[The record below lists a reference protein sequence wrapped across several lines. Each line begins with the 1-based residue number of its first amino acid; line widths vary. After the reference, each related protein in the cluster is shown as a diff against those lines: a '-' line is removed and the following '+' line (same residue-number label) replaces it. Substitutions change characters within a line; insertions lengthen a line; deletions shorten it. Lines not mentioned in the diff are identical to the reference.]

1 MAARSSAPGVSQFAR
16 RLGKPGRK
24 GTPADLMIIG
34 LGNPG
39 DQFQGTRHNVGA
51 AVVEQ
56 LATRAETRLR
66 KTKARALAAGVLMSD
81 KRVVLA
87 FPQTFMNNSGE
98 AVRLLVQSYGIQE
111 AHHLVIV
118 HDELDLETGRL
129 RLKAGGGLAG
139 HNGLRSITHHL
150 GTTEYIRL
158 RIGVGKPPISQAGAD
173 WVLRRPGKADREVL
187 DDAVSRASDAIEQLI
202 AEGVERTM
210 ATVNRRGE

>member
-1 MAARSSAPGVSQFAR
+1 MSQFAR

-24 GTPADLMIIG
+24 GTPADFLIVG

-39 DQFQGTRHNVGA
+39 QQFEGTRHNVGA
-51 AVVEQ
+51 AVVDL
-56 LATRAETRLR
+56 LAGRAGTRLR

-111 AHHLVIV
+111 AHHIVIV

-139 HNGLRSITHHL
+139 HNGLRSVTHHL

-158 RIGVGKPPISQAGAD
+158 RIGVGKPPISQSGAD
-173 WVLRRPGKADREVL
+173 WVLRRPGKADREIL
-187 DDAVSRASDAIEQLI
+187 DAAVEQAADAVDQLI

-210 ATVNRRGE
+210 TAVNRRPG

>member
-1 MAARSSAPGVSQFAR
+1 MLIV
-16 RLGKPGRK
+16 
-24 GTPADLMIIG
+24 G

-39 DQFQGTRHNVGA
+39 EQFEGTRHNVGA
-51 AVVEQ
+51 AVVAC
-56 LATRAETRLR
+56 LAARADTRLR

-81 KRVVLA
+81 QRIVLS
-87 FPQTFMNNSGE
+87 FPQTFVNNSGE

-111 AHHLVIV
+111 AHHIVIV

-158 RIGVGKPPISQAGAD
+158 RIGVGRPPVSQSGSD
-173 WVLRRPGKADREVL
+173 WVLRRPGKADREIL
-187 DDAVSRASDAIEQLI
+187 DDAIERAADAVEQLI
-202 AEGVERTM
+202 SEGVERTM
-210 ATVNRRGE
+210 ATVNRRTPS

>member
-1 MAARSSAPGVSQFAR
+1 MSQFAR

-24 GTPADLMIIG
+24 GTPADLLIVG

-39 DQFQGTRHNVGA
+39 EQFDGTRHNVGA
-51 AVVEQ
+51 AVVDE
-56 LATRAETRLR
+56 LAARADTRLK
-66 KTKARALAAGVLMSD
+66 KTKARSLAAGVLMSD

-98 AVRLLVQSYGIQE
+98 AVRLLVKAYGIQE
-111 AHHLVIV
+111 ANHIVIV
-118 HDELDLETGRL
+118 HDELDLDAGRL

-139 HNGLRSITHHL
+139 HNGLRSITNHL

-158 RIGVGKPPISQAGAD
+158 RIGVGRPPPSQSGSD
-173 WVLRRPGKADREVL
+173 WVLRRPGKADREIL
-187 DDAVSRASDAIEQLI
+187 DDAVVRAADAIEQLT

-210 ATVNRRGE
+210 ATVNQRRS

>member
-1 MAARSSAPGVSQFAR
+1 MSQFAR

-24 GTPADLMIIG
+24 GTPADLLVVG

-39 DQFQGTRHNVGA
+39 QQFEGTRHNVGA
-51 AVVEQ
+51 AVVEV
-56 LATRAETRLR
+56 LAGRADTRLR
-66 KTKARALAAGVLMSD
+66 KTKARAMAAGVLMSD

-111 AHHLVIV
+111 PHHIVVV
-118 HDELDLETGRL
+118 HDELDLDAGRL

-139 HNGLRSITHHL
+139 HNGLRSITSHL
-150 GTTEYIRL
+150 GTTEYVRL
-158 RIGVGKPPISQAGAD
+158 RIGVGKPPISMRGAD
-173 WVLRRPGKADREVL
+173 WVLRRPGKADAEVL
-187 DDAVSRASDAIEQLI
+187 DVAVEQAADAVEQLV

-210 ATVNRRGE
+210 STVNRRQP